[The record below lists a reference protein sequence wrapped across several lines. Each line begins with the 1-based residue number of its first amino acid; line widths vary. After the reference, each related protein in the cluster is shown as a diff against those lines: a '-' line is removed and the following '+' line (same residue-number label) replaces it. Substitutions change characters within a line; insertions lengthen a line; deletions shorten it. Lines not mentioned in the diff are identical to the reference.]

1 VPDVDPAF
9 VPSPAAA
16 LAGVS
21 ARGAVLEADGLTVRF
36 SGLTALDDVAIRV
49 DESEVLGLIG
59 PNGAGKTTLVNVLS
73 GFQSSTGRV
82 LLRGS
87 DITSLPSHHRAR
99 RGLRRSFQSARLFAD
114 LSVFDN
120 VLTSALASGAGR
132 HMARESA
139 HSALDWAGLAR
150 HGSAMA
156 GSLPYG
162 RARWLAVARTLVC
175 SPAVILVDEP
185 AAGLNESESAELG
198 EALARVPAEF
208 GASVV
213 LIEHDVSLVMNI
225 CHRVHVLDNGS
236 TIAIGT
242 PAEVRGLRVVQEAYL
257 GTDVGSAP
265 C

>member
-1 VPDVDPAF
+1 
-9 VPSPAAA
+9 
-16 LAGVS
+16 
-21 ARGAVLEADGLTVRF
+21 VLEAESLTVRF
-36 SGLTALDDVAIRV
+36 SGLTALADVSIRV

-82 LLRGS
+82 RLRGT
-87 DITSLPSHHRAR
+87 DITSMPAHHRAR
-99 RGLRRSFQSARLFAD
+99 LGLRRSFQSARLFSD

-120 VLTSALASGAGR
+120 VLTGALASGTSR
-132 HMARESA
+132 LRARQSA
-139 HSALDWAGLAR
+139 QSALDWAGLSR
-150 HGSAMA
+150 HGSVMA
-156 GSLPYG
+156 GALPYG

-175 SPAVILVDEP
+175 SPVVVLVDEP

-198 EALARVPAEF
+198 EALARVPADF

-225 CHRVHVLDNGS
+225 CHRVHVLDNGA

-242 PAEVRGLRVVQEAYL
+242 PAEVRGMKAVQEAYL
-257 GTDVGSAP
+257 GTDVGSAS